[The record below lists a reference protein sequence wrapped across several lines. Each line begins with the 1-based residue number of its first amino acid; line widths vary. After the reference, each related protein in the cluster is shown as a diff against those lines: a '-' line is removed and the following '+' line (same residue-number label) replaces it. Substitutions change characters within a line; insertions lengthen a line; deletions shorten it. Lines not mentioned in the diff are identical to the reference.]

1 MNYPR
6 PVPLIG
12 DQSSAESRAS
22 RVDAWRFTDEQLEVF
37 YDVLYSR
44 RDVRRFRPDGFSEEI
59 LHRILA
65 AAHSAPS
72 VGHSQPWRFII
83 VKSAETRAKAAQLA
97 AKERL
102 LQADKLF
109 GDKKRKMLDLQLE
122 GIAEAPVGIVLC
134 CDRRV
139 DNEQVLGRATYFDA
153 DIWSC
158 ACAVENLWLAAR
170 AEGLGLGW
178 VTLFQSK
185 DLASLL
191 AIPDGVV
198 NLGWLCL
205 GWPDERNTSP
215 GLERHGWSKK
225 IDLEDTVL
233 HETWLNKDLHCGQD
247 TVSAPTGSQI
257 TMVRDKVD
265 ALLYVPG
272 SLGLL
277 DKTLDRL
284 SYYGV
289 SSSENPVLVLVGCD
303 HNIATHQVSA
313 YSSSVT
319 KEVFEAALNGESLG
333 AAMAMVSGVQV
344 IPVDVGINGAES
356 LRCMRVI
363 PNRHKGD
370 ILNEDALDLEDAEN
384 IFDKG
389 KALAKEIIMKSK
401 IVLIGDVGI
410 GNTTVAASL
419 ASILLDMD
427 GEKCVGLGASAD
439 YSMTKNKALLVDKIK
454 LRVASEI
461 KGKDIAD
468 EAPLVLVAKAGG
480 ADIAF
485 MCGVIFGFAKESGI
499 VILDGYLTSVAG
511 LLASRI
517 DPLVASHLLASHLS
531 KEPTHKLILDEL
543 GLEPL
548 YDFRLRAGEGIG
560 ATLAWQ
566 ILRTGLA
573 ARSATA
579 KVVEHNLV
587 EKS

>member
-6 PVPLIG
+6 PIPLIG
-12 DQSSAESRAS
+12 DQSSAESRALQ
-22 RVDAWRFTDEQLEVF
+22 VDAWRFQDEQLEAF
-37 YDVLYSR
+37 YDVVYSR
-44 RDVRRFRPDGFSEEI
+44 RDVRRFRPDAFSDEI
-59 LHRILA
+59 LYKILA

-72 VGHSQPWRFII
+72 VGHSQPWRFIVI
-83 VKSAETRAKAAQLA
+83 KSAATRAKAAQLA

-102 LQADKLF
+102 LQADKLS

-122 GIAEAPVGIVLC
+122 GIAEAPVGIVIC

-158 ACAVENLWLAAR
+158 ACAIENLWLAAR

-185 DLASLL
+185 DLSSLL
-191 AIPDGVV
+191 SIPNGVV

-215 GLERHGWSKK
+215 GLERLGWSKK
-225 IDLEDTVL
+225 IDLEDTIL
-233 HETWLNKDLHCGQD
+233 HETWLDSESPSGQD
-247 TVSAPTGSQI
+247 GVSAPTGHQI
-257 TMVRDKVD
+257 TRVRDEAD

-277 DKTLDRL
+277 DKTLDKL
-284 SYYGV
+284 SHYGV
-289 SSSENPVLVLVGCD
+289 LPITKPALALIGCD
-303 HNIATHQVSA
+303 HNVAAHQVSA
-313 YSSSVT
+313 YSPAVT

-333 AAMAMVSGVQV
+333 AAMAIASDVEV
-344 IPVDVGINGAES
+344 IPVDVGINGGES
-356 LRCMRVI
+356 LSCMRAV
-363 PNRHKGD
+363 PAGNKGD
-370 ILNEDALDLEDAEN
+370 LLGSDALDFLDAEN
-384 IFDKG
+384 IFNTG
-389 KALAKEIIMKSK
+389 KVLAKEIAARSK
-401 IVLIGDVGI
+401 VILLGDVGI

-419 ASILLDMD
+419 ASILLDLD
-427 GEKCVGLGASAD
+427 GERCVGLGASAD
-439 YSMTKNKALLVDKIK
+439 YAMTRNKALLVDKIK
-454 LRVASEI
+454 LRVAD
-461 KGKDIAD
+461 KLDAKDLLD
-468 EAPLVLVAKAGG
+468 EPPLSLIAKAGG
-480 ADIAF
+480 ADVAF
-485 MCGVIFGFAKESGI
+485 MCGVILGFAEESGV

-531 KEPTHKLILDEL
+531 KEPAHGLILNEL

-560 ATLAWQ
+560 AVLAWQ

-579 KVVEHNLV
+579 KVTDHNQV
-587 EKS
+587 